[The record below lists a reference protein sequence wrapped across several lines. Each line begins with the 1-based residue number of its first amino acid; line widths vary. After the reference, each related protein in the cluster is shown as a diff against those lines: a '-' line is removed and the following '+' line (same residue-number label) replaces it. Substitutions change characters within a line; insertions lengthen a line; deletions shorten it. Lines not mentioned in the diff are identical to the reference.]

1 MSLTELSYWFRK
13 FLPFGVLFCLISLII
28 FYSFKLYFIYL
39 EANKPVILY
48 TDPIFGKID
57 RPVIP
62 HATASGGLQFVLDT
76 VEGTPVTATEAAK
89 VYFMPNATTKFGYRE
104 KIYLIAKSFGFD
116 TNKIKHKLT
125 DKIAEFDAEGKKLT
139 IDVSNFNFKYESD
152 IKTNTFITGSV
163 NISKKE
169 IENKAINFLKLIGRY
184 PEELSKSTT
193 NVIYLKYDP
202 ELGDFGNIEKVR
214 EASAVEVD
222 FYRPS
227 IDDYA
232 IATPK
237 FFSSQNYVIMTFN
250 GSEPK
255 VIRAQISFFEKSDAQ
270 FGVYPLKTGD
280 EAWAELQKGG
290 GMIIAGQ
297 EHIKKVTIKKMGL
310 YYLDPDVYQTYLQP
324 VYVFIGDDDF
334 VAYVPAIKN
343 DFLTE

>member
-184 PEELSKSTT
+184 PEELSK
-193 NVIYLKYDP
+193 
-202 ELGDFGNIEKVR
+202 
-214 EASAVEVD
+214 
-222 FYRPS
+222 
-227 IDDYA
+227 A

>member
-1 MSLTELSYWFRK
+1 MSLTELSCWFRK
-13 FLPFGVLFCLISLII
+13 FLPFLVLFCLIFLII

-48 TDPIFGKID
+48 TNPIFGKID
-57 RPVIP
+57 RPHVP
-62 HATASGGLQFVLDT
+62 QATASSGLQFVLDT

-139 IDVSNFNFKYESD
+139 IDISNFNFKYESD
-152 IKTNTFITGSV
+152 IKTNAFITGSV

-202 ELGDFGNIEKVR
+202 ELSDFGNIEKVR

-255 VIRAQISFFEKSDAQ
+255 VIRAQISFFEKSEAQ
-270 FGVYPLKTGD
+270 FGVYPLKSAD

-290 GMIIAGQ
+290 GMIIAGR
-297 EHIKKVTIKKMGL
+297 ENMKKVTIKKMGL

-334 VAYVPAIKN
+334 VAYVPAVKN
-343 DFLTE
+343 DFLVE